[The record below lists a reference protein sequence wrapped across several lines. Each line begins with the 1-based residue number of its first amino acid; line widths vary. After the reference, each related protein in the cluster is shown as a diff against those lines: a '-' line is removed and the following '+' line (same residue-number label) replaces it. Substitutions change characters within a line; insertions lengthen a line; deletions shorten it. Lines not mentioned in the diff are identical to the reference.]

1 MRNSL
6 FKSILFAAFMAL
18 LPALLIGCAQDKQ
31 AKAELTEGYAALDAQ
46 QYDQAISQ
54 ADAYL
59 NAHPT
64 GAGTAEALYLRGR
77 AFEIKVARNPG
88 EAKSNL
94 QSARSAYIEALSR
107 NPAPKLEALIHTSL
121 ANVAYFQDDYA
132 NAAQEWTI
140 AYDKLDDESTK
151 SWVLYRIGLCKQRL
165 NQFSDADQIF
175 ANVQQR
181 YPNTDP
187 ARRAKEHQGA
197 RSFSVQLATY
207 ASAASADTAVASLA
221 RDGVKATKQAAA
233 GRTVVVAGPFSSYQ
247 QALSLKARYATTY
260 PDAII
265 RP

>member
-6 FKSILFAAFMAL
+6 FSSILLTGFIAV
-18 LPALLIGCAQDKQ
+18 LPALLIGCAPDKQ
-31 AKAELTEGYAALDAQ
+31 AKAELSEGYAALDAQ

-77 AFEIKVARNPG
+77 GLEIKVARNPS
-88 EAKSNL
+88 EAKTNL
-94 QSARSAYIEALSR
+94 QAARLAYIEALSR

-132 NAAQEWTI
+132 TASQEWTV
-140 AYDKLDDESTK
+140 AYDKLDDENAK
-151 SWVLYRIGLCKQRL
+151 SWVLYRIGLSKQRQ

-175 ANVQQR
+175 ANVQQK
-181 YPNTDP
+181 YPGGEP
-187 ARRAKEHQGA
+187 AKRAKEHQGA
-197 RSFSVQLATY
+197 RAFTVQLATF
-207 ASAASADTAVASLA
+207 ASAPAADTALASLG

-247 QALSLKARYATTY
+247 QALQLKARYATTY